1 MGFIKRED
9 ESARGDNERVGG
21 VQRRRG
27 HRRDGAAPG
36 RPSRVVEA
44 ELDAVRR
51 RCQAGSQVSCGP
63 SLVGGIGTL
72 VLASQLGGDGK
83 AQAHDGGHS
92 GRHHIPLEPET
103 QAVVVCCKHVGGV
116 R

>member
-36 RPSRVVEA
+36 LPSRAVEA

-51 RCQAGSQVSCGP
+51 RCQAGSQVSRAP
-63 SLVGGIGTL
+63 SLVVGIGTL
-72 VLASQLGGDGK
+72 VLAGQLGGDGK

-92 GRHHIPLEPET
+92 GRHHIPPREPER
-103 QAVVVCCKHVGGV
+103 QAVVV
-116 R
+116 

>member
-36 RPSRVVEA
+36 LPSRAVEA

-72 VLASQLGGDGK
+72 VLAGQLGGDGK

-92 GRHHIPLEPET
+92 GRHHIPPREPET
-103 QAVVVCCKHVGGV
+103 QAEVVCC
-116 R
+116 

>member
-72 VLASQLGGDGK
+72 VSQASLVVTAKRKRMTGDTAADIIFLRESLK
-83 AQAHDGGHS
+83 DK
-92 GRHHIPLEPET
+92 LW
-103 QAVVVCCKHVGGV
+103 
-116 R
+116 